1 MYKSSWKLS
10 LHNAFLALI
19 GFNHFYMCCFVMVL
33 WGYCRFEIFC
43 RFQHDSFLLFTLE
56 TDFWYLLVQIVFPQF
71 CIYKKL
77 KVCTKVNFDQ
87 KKKRPRVLDTKNWQK
102 QKVAILKKWQKTTKW
117 AKTIGKNKKWQ
128 FWKNGKKHKNGNFGQ
143 LLLICWPSNI
153 IRQILSIW
161 FPVRISKVWLHDEN
175 CELKVSYKKIT
186 FVSIIRREWKDLFE

>member
-56 TDFWYLLVQIVFPQF
+56 TDFWHLLVQIVFPQF

-87 KKKRPRVLDTKNWQK
+87 KKTSTCFGH
-102 QKVAILKKWQKTTKW
+102 KK
-117 AKTIGKNKKWQ
+117 IGKNKKWQ
-128 FWKNGKKHKNGNFGQ
+128 FWRNGKKQQNGQKQLAKTKNGNFEKMAK
-143 LLLICWPSNI
+143 NKKMA
-153 IRQILSIW
+153 ILGNFFW
-161 FPVRISKVWLHDEN
+161 FV
-175 CELKVSYKKIT
+175 
-186 FVSIIRREWKDLFE
+186 DLQTLFDRFFRYDFP